1 MTDADTGLV
10 ERDEQ
15 VTIVSINRL
24 RCGNAVEGFARKPAW
39 PRAFAPR
46 GFHRGTGFKKTLS
59 SRVAI
64 VYHLR
69 VFRG

>member
-24 RCGNAVEGFARKPAW
+24 CCGNAVAGFARKPAW
-39 PRAFAPR
+39 PRAFEPS
-46 GFHRGTGFKKTLS
+46 GFHSSTGFKKALP
-59 SRVAI
+59 SRLAV
-64 VYHLR
+64 VYH
-69 VFRG
+69 

>member
-39 PRAFAPR
+39 PRAFAPS
-46 GFHRGTGFKKTLS
+46 GFHPGTGFKKALP
-59 SRVAI
+59 SRLAV
-64 VYHLR
+64 VYH
-69 VFRG
+69 

>member
-24 RCGNAVEGFARKPAW
+24 RCGNAVERFARSKAWQESLPGLVRSRPGGSTAAPAL
-39 PRAFAPR
+39 
-46 GFHRGTGFKKTLS
+46 KKRCPLALQS
-59 SRVAI
+59 STT
-64 VYHLR
+64 
-69 VFRG
+69 